1 MNRERNWKEVLG
13 AQLSR
18 REALRAAAFGAL
30 SLPFVRSAAL
40 AQGAAAPATG
50 ASVAAT
56 PVAVTA
62 VDYALR
68 LAQLPPVLI
77 ATDVSARKGNKKAWA
92 TLEGVSIAQVEVPV
106 GGWRAPHLHTNTP
119 ELAVVLAGTA
129 RVGLQNPQKEW
140 LEQDL
145 AAGDCVYF
153 PLGWPHWF
161 RNAGSGVLRAYFNY
175 GHAQPET
182 VEVQGG

>member
-1 MNRERNWKEVLG
+1 MNGEQNWKGVLG
-13 AQLSR
+13 ARLSR
-18 REALRAAAFGAL
+18 REALRATAFSAL
-30 SLPFVRSAAL
+30 SLPFLRAGAL
-40 AQGAAAPATG
+40 AQGVAAP
-50 ASVAAT
+50 VAVT
-56 PVAVTA
+56 PVAVA
-62 VDYALR
+62 SAADYALR
-68 LAQLPPVLI
+68 LAQLPSVLI
-77 ATDVSARKGNKKAWA
+77 AKDVSARKGNKKAWTA
-92 TLEGVSIAQVEVPV
+92 LEGVSIAQVEVPV

-140 LEQDL
+140 LELDL

-182 VEVQGG
+182 VEVTV